1 VKNVVKQSKKQSISA
16 VDILSF
22 SLDLAMTKEDAKR
35 LESIQDRTQV
45 ALAHYA
51 AQSSPHQPSRFG
63 RLLLALPVLCG
74 PTAQGLQAM
83 LFRPIIGDVPVEHVI
98 ATI

>member
-1 VKNVVKQSKKQSISA
+1 M
-16 VDILSF
+16 LSF
-22 SLDLAMTKEDAKR
+22 SLDLAMTMEDGKR
-35 LESIQDRTQV
+35 LESTQDRTQV
-45 ALAHYA
+45 ALAHYT

-74 PTAQGLQAM
+74 PTSQGLQAM
-83 LFRPIIGDVPVEHVI
+83 LFRPIIGDVPVEHII

>member
-1 VKNVVKQSKKQSISA
+1 M
-16 VDILSF
+16 LSF
-22 SLDLAMTKEDAKR
+22 SLDLAMTTEDAKR

-51 AQSSPHQPSRFG
+51 AQSSPHQPWRFG

-74 PTAQGLQAM
+74 PTAQGLQTV

-98 ATI
+98 ASI

>member
-1 VKNVVKQSKKQSISA
+1 MMS
-16 VDILSF
+16 
-22 SLDLAMTKEDAKR
+22 EDAKR
-35 LESIQDRTQV
+35 LELVQDRTHI
-45 ALAHYA
+45 ALARYT

-63 RLLLALPVLCG
+63 RLLLALPVLSG
-74 PTAQGLQAM
+74 PTAQALQTM